1 MVYLLPASKVCSG
14 VGFAA
19 RLQLK
24 NISDTLFIIIKY
36 TNNYWD
42 YQIYDM
48 RGGGWGRKSFFKKI
62 FGIRI
67 SYLY

>member
-1 MVYLLPASKVCSG
+1 LPASKVCSI

-24 NISDTLFIIIKY
+24 NISEALFITIKY

-48 RGGGWGRKSFFKKI
+48 RGGGWGAKSFFRKI
-62 FGIRI
+62 FRIGI